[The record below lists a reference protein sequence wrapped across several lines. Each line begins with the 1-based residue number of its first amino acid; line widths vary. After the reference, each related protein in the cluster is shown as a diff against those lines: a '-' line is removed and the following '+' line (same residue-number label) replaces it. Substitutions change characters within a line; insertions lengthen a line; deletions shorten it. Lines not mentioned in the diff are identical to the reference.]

1 MAMESTAKQSPT
13 TIHRLIR
20 ALGICGFQLGCELDA
35 CAVIAAASDVCA
47 LHHTQTLTGRIL
59 QDRGANNFFLGS
71 PKQSG
76 FSFRSAN
83 QKFGGE

>member
-13 TIHRLIR
+13 TIHGLIP
-20 ALGICGFQLGCELDA
+20 ALGICGSPEGLGLEACEL
-35 CAVIAAASDVCA
+35 IAATSDVCA
-47 LHHTQTLTGRIL
+47 GHHTQTLTGRIL

-76 FSFRSAN
+76 FLLRSAN